1 MILWS
6 KLRQKFMFELPR
18 SLYPFHGSCT
28 CEPLLNQDGCHPKK
42 TTNHRDVFL
51 CRNLHWECQFQTDGN
66 TLKFG
71 RFPSLRICLCA
82 LWDSMK
88 SIVKVTCLCSF
99 WGALISRL
107 LVCGFNLSE
116 KYARQNGETS
126 FIHFPTSKLQCLFTS
141 LPRTPLISLHL
152 SVVQFPG
159 RHCHSH
165 YCWEGPVNTLH
176 LGTIPNKY
184 SHGELP

>member
-1 MILWS
+1 MIGCRDLLFRLSEEIPRGCHPS
-6 KLRQKFMFELPR
+6 KGHDLRSKQLLPMKDKKTTSKWWFYGPSCVKKFMFELPR

-66 TLKFG
+66 TFKFG

-82 LWDSMK
+82 LWNSMK

-116 KYARQNGETS
+116 KYARQNGFIFHPFPDLETTMS
-126 FIHFPTSKLQCLFTS
+126 LYITS
-141 LPRTPLISLHL
+141 
-152 SVVQFPG
+152 
-159 RHCHSH
+159 
-165 YCWEGPVNTLH
+165 
-176 LGTIPNKY
+176 
-184 SHGELP
+184 